1 MPTTPTL
8 FISDIT
14 LTGSG
19 GPGNKCKLDKV
30 IEFANDGQVI
40 YMDYVHNY
48 GMLNATLLSKGW
60 IMYSA
65 VQELLV
71 LTTVMVGVQLV
82 QCLMEQT
89 EK

>member
-8 FISDIT
+8 LISDIT
-14 LTGSG
+14 LEASG
-19 GPGNKCKLDKV
+19 GPGNKCKLDQT
-30 IEFANDGQVI
+30 IDFASDGQVYI
-40 YMDYVHNY
+40 QYAHVMFMQDAY
-48 GMLNATLLSKGW
+48 LIGW

-71 LTTVMVGVQLV
+71 LTTVTVGVQLV

-89 EK
+89 ER

>member
-1 MPTTPTL
+1 
-8 FISDIT
+8 
-14 LTGSG
+14 
-19 GPGNKCKLDKV
+19 
-30 IEFANDGQVI
+30 
-40 YMDYVHNY
+40 MDYVHNY

-82 QCLMEQT
+82 
-89 EK
+89 